1 MKLSGRFTHFG
12 TWGEDETSS
21 WLVWCPRFEC
31 TCWTLVL
38 YVQKSW
44 SSRPSLIYV
53 DYFALIR
60 AFTVM
65 FMFTRAPGGGCAR
78 RCEGLSC
85 TELQQPVAPHYA
97 WLPLTKLITYLAY
110 PCLSLLHLL
119 HLVHLVLIIS
129 GMFWFQSSRLGS
141 TMAPGCLSALVQCLS
156 LPCPGVNCWVLGVVR
171 GTVAHETTSSLAGV
185 GGK

>member
-53 DYFALIR
+53 DDFALIR

-78 RCEGLSC
+78 RCEGLFC

-97 WLPLTKLITYLAY
+97 WLPLIKLITYLAY
-110 PCLSLLHLL
+110 PCFICFIWFIWFIWFWYV
-119 HLVHLVLIIS
+119 LVS
-129 GMFWFQSSRLGS
+129 EFPPRFFQ

-156 LPCPGVNCWVLGVVR
+156 LPCPGVNCWVLGVW
-171 GTVAHETTSSLAGV
+171 GTWHSCTRRNY
-185 GGK
+185 